1 MEFRECGE
9 CDLCCRWLSHN
20 VYGQQITLGSPCRFI
35 KNGCSIHK
43 NRPEHCKRYEC
54 MWSQGVLPEWMFPKD
69 IRIVVSVK
77 NWPQGKW
84 LQVSDPEKKMND
96 KILKELLLVM
106 RKVRKLLN

>member
-1 MEFRECGE
+1 
-9 CDLCCRWLSHN
+9 
-20 VYGQQITLGSPCRFI
+20 
-35 KNGCSIHK
+35 
-43 NRPEHCKRYEC
+43 

-96 KILKELLLVM
+96 KILKELE
-106 RKVRKLLN
+106 KLEVPIHYHDKLIGPPEFTEFIKDYVTKNSHILPPVSD